1 MLRNCDNVQNY
12 VSLAELAE
20 ASRTV
25 HDIGLCSLPT
35 YFFIYFFVVVDGSLL
50 TGIKMSIV

>member
-35 YFFIYFFVVVDGSLL
+35 YFFIYFFVVVDGC
-50 TGIKMSIV
+50 